1 MMSALISSLHS
12 RVQPEIRPIAV
23 AGQGSPATLFGS
35 IPISPSSI
43 ANYIDAA
50 VAPCVSG
57 HLISPD
63 ALSNIRR
70 IAALLPG
77 ALTDFFGF
85 ECQLGVS
92 EPNADF
98 LVCCRATQG
107 GLKVL
112 NGQIPGQAL
121 PAFFENHPVWQR
133 IRSFSTEWS
142 NPQSPLFDCVH
153 NMWLEFDVEGVA
165 PSIPV
170 PSVFIGPENLQS
182 AEPAEDNSLM
192 PGCCAWLTD
201 SALPLLL
208 SGDLDPA
215 LRRQIAR
222 CVNLLPPGACIFQV
236 GQMLARAS
244 RITRLCVRGVSK
256 TQIIEYLQALDYDT
270 SSGQLHELLDLLG
283 PLAARIDLDMDVA
296 DRVLPKIGLEAYPA
310 ADASAIHRLLNQLV
324 SCGLSTPAKAEGLES
339 WRGMALERL
348 TPEIWPR
355 DLLALSGF
363 LGGRV
368 HSVFARWLHHVKI
381 VYQPGFPLR
390 AKAYLAVQ
398 HLWLAP
404 EQIKD
409 LAKQAQ
415 PRVPEQEG

>member
-1 MMSALISSLHS
+1 MSALFSSLDS
-12 RVQPEIRPIAV
+12 RVQSEIRPIAV
-23 AGQGSPATLFGS
+23 TDQGSPATLFAS
-35 IPISPSSI
+35 ISMRPSTI

-57 HLISPD
+57 HLISPE
-63 ALSNIRR
+63 ALSNIQR

-85 ECQLGVS
+85 ECQLGIS
-92 EPNADF
+92 EPSADF
-98 LVCCRATQG
+98 LVCCRASQSG
-107 GLKVL
+107 PEVL
-112 NGQIPGQAL
+112 NGQMPERGL
-121 PAFFENHPVWQR
+121 PAFFMNHSVWQR

-142 NPQSPLFDCVH
+142 NPQSPLFDRVH
-153 NMWLEFDVEGVA
+153 NMWIEFDVEAVP

-170 PSVFIGPENLQS
+170 PSVFIGPENLRS
-182 AEPAEDNSLM
+182 AEPAGDNSLM
-192 PGCCAWLTD
+192 PGHCAWLTD

-208 SGDLDPA
+208 SGELDPA
-215 LRRQIAR
+215 LRGQIAR
-222 CVNLLPPGACIFQV
+222 CLNLLPPGACIFQV
-236 GQMLARAS
+236 GLMLARAS
-244 RITRLCVRGVSK
+244 RVTRLCVRGVSK
-256 TQIIEYLQALDYDT
+256 AQIIEYLRALDYDT

-283 PLAARIDLDMDVA
+283 PWVERIDLDMDVA
-296 DRVLPKIGLEAYPA
+296 DRVLPKIGLECYPA
-310 ADASAIHRLLNQLV
+310 ADASAIHLLLNHLV
-324 SCGLSTPAKAEGLES
+324 SCGLLTPAKAEALES
-339 WRGMALERL
+339 WRGMAHQRL

-363 LGGRV
+363 LGGRA

-381 VYQPGFPLR
+381 VYQPGFPLQ

-409 LAKQAQ
+409 LLKLAQ
-415 PRVPEQEG
+415 SRALEQEG